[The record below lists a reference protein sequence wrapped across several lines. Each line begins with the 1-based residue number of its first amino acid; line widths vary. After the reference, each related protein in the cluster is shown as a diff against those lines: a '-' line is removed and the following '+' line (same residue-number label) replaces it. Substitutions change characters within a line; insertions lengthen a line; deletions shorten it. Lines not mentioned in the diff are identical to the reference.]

1 MDLNVNLDSLQAEY
15 NKLKAT
21 HTELAGQLAA
31 AKGGIAADE
40 GYSLLG
46 QQSPHAGAVRGREKA
61 RTEALRHGEDEVSA
75 RAEQPSAGAE
85 NPATEKTEY
94 GTVRHLP
101 FSL

>member
-1 MDLNVNLDSLQAEY
+1 MDFSFIRPFCAWTVRTLDTVVLPCRTACRRQ
-15 NKLKAT
+15 
-21 HTELAGQLAA
+21 
-31 AKGGIAADE
+31 GGIAANE

-61 RTEALRHGEDEVSA
+61 RTEALRHGENEVSA

-85 NPATEKTEY
+85 KPATEKTEY